1 VGTTIRL
8 AFDIDGVVAEADIG
22 LFRTADR
29 FSKEIQQDIYS
40 WTMREA
46 NLLLNPVDF
55 LVFPDDEYYLIT
67 SRSKE
72 LTSITKK
79 WVKKYCPHV
88 KKLIVLGQRLLG
100 NTSNKKEIEEW
111 LDTTARDKA
120 EVINKYKIEVYFDD
134 STYVVKR
141 LRELCPNCKIINY
154 GGRV

>member
-1 VGTTIRL
+1 
-8 AFDIDGVVAEADIG
+8 
-22 LFRTADR
+22 
-29 FSKEIQQDIYS
+29 
-40 WTMREA
+40 MREA